1 MSASGWSVHFTCRPR
16 LAEAYIELPVQWHCL
31 KSFLGMY
38 LTYIQ
43 PDAQQRVFLG
53 LLNRIES
60 ITDEP
65 DEMCQAKKNWPR
77 KSMDANIPTLL

>member
-1 MSASGWSVHFTCRPR
+1 
-16 LAEAYIELPVQWHCL
+16 
-31 KSFLGMY
+31 MY

-43 PDAQQRVFLG
+43 PDAQQRFPLG

>member
-1 MSASGWSVHFTCRPR
+1 
-16 LAEAYIELPVQWHCL
+16 
-31 KSFLGMY
+31 MY

-43 PDAQQRVFLG
+43 PDAQQRFPLG

-60 ITDEP
+60 ITDEL
-65 DEMCQAKKNWPR
+65 DEMCQAKENWAR